1 MRKQKNNR
9 RTLAGHIFRPLAI
22 GALVL
27 CAILSGFAAAALWPA
42 FRMGGVALAAGIFA
56 LAGGGSVSLIS
67 LLCRR
72 CLDPVT
78 QAAEVI
84 RQAAG
89 GDHSAPLGGIP
100 RTSEE
105 TAAMLDAAENLGAK
119 STECMQALE
128 GVLRRMAEGDLTAS
142 LPCGRGAECGGA
154 CGALEG
160 LSQKLRGG
168 IGSVRSALDQ
178 MAAQLDELEGEV
190 QTLSQ
195 SGQSRRQDRETMMRA
210 LERLARRGQDRAEAV
225 RSVSGSAEDVSRQL
239 ADYGKKTEELSRAVE
254 RIGECAAE
262 AEQIVKAMESTAF
275 RCSVL
280 ARTAYMEAAGAGVN
294 GKGFAIVASELRV
307 LASNSAQAAQEAA
320 ALMEEL
326 DSGIREGSAL
336 AAGASRDLWRI
347 SDNSRELRRRA
358 TGAVEEA
365 RKSKEEQDAVRQAV
379 RLSSAAEEDQLL
391 CSHAAVSAT
400 LLRERAARLREAL
413 RVFTL
418 S

>member
-1 MRKQKNNR
+1 MRKQKKQ
-9 RTLAGHIFRPLAI
+9 TLAGQMFRPLAA

-27 CAILSGFAAAALWPA
+27 CAILAGFAAAALWPVLHT
-42 FRMGGVALAAGIFA
+42 GGIALAAGIFV
-56 LAGGGSVSLIS
+56 LTGGGAVALIR
-67 LLCRR
+67 LLCKR
-72 CLDPVT
+72 CLDPVA
-78 QAAEVI
+78 QAAEAVG
-84 RQAAG
+84 RAAA

-105 TAAMLDAAENLGAK
+105 TAAILDAAENLGVR
-119 STECMQALE
+119 STECMLALE
-128 GVLRRMAEGDLTAS
+128 DVLRRMAEGDLTAS

-178 MAAQLDELEGEV
+178 VAAQLDELEGEV
-190 QTLSQ
+190 QSLSQ
-195 SGQSRRQDRETMMRA
+195 SGQSRRQDREAMMRA
-210 LERLARRGQDRAEAV
+210 LERLTRRGQDRAEGV
-225 RSVSGSAEDVSRQL
+225 QSVSGSAEDVSRQL
-239 ADYGKKTEELSRAVE
+239 KDYGKKMEELSRAVE

-262 AEQIVKAMESTAF
+262 AAQIVKTMESTAF

-320 ALMEEL
+320 AFMEEL

-365 RKSKEEQDAVRQAV
+365 RESKEEQDAVRQAV
-379 RLSSAAEEDQLL
+379 RLSSGAEEDQLL

-413 RVFTL
+413 RVFKL

>member
-1 MRKQKNNR
+1 MRKQKKQ
-9 RTLAGHIFRPLAI
+9 TLAGQMFRPLAA

-27 CAILSGFAAAALWPA
+27 CAILAGFAAAALWPVLHT
-42 FRMGGVALAAGIFA
+42 GGIALAAGIFV
-56 LAGGGSVSLIS
+56 LTGGGAVALIR
-67 LLCRR
+67 LLCKR
-72 CLDPVT
+72 CLDPVA
-78 QAAEVI
+78 QAAEAVG
-84 RQAAG
+84 RAAA

-105 TAAMLDAAENLGAK
+105 TAAILDAAENLGVR
-119 STECMQALE
+119 STECMLALE
-128 GVLRRMAEGDLTAS
+128 DVLRRMAEGDLTAS

-190 QTLSQ
+190 QSLSQ
-195 SGQSRRQDRETMMRA
+195 SGQSRRQDREAMMRA
-210 LERLARRGQDRAEAV
+210 LERLTRRGQDRAEGV
-225 RSVSGSAEDVSRQL
+225 QSVSGSAEDVSRQL
-239 ADYGKKTEELSRAVE
+239 KDYGKKMEELSRAVE

-262 AEQIVKAMESTAF
+262 AAQIVKTMESTAF

-320 ALMEEL
+320 AFMEEL

-365 RKSKEEQDAVRQAV
+365 RESKEEQDAVRQAV
-379 RLSSAAEEDQLL
+379 RLSSGAEEDQLL

-413 RVFTL
+413 RVFKL

>member
-1 MRKQKNNR
+1 MRKQKKQ
-9 RTLAGHIFRPLAI
+9 TLAGQMFRPLAA

-27 CAILSGFAAAALWPA
+27 CAILAGFAAAALWPVLHT
-42 FRMGGVALAAGIFA
+42 GGIALAAGIFV
-56 LAGGGSVSLIS
+56 LTGGGAVALIR
-67 LLCRR
+67 LLCKR
-72 CLDPVT
+72 CLDPVA
-78 QAAEVI
+78 QAAEAVG
-84 RQAAG
+84 RAAA

-105 TAAMLDAAENLGAK
+105 TAAILDAAENLGVR
-119 STECMQALE
+119 STECMLALE
-128 GVLRRMAEGDLTAS
+128 DVLRRMAEGDLTAS

-178 MAAQLDELEGEV
+178 VAAQLDELEGEV
-190 QTLSQ
+190 QSLSQ
-195 SGQSRRQDRETMMRA
+195 SGQSRRQDREAMMRA
-210 LERLARRGQDRAEAV
+210 LERLTRRGQDRAEGV
-225 RSVSGSAEDVSRQL
+225 QSVSGSAEDVSRQL
-239 ADYGKKTEELSRAVE
+239 KDYGKKMEELSRAVE

-262 AEQIVKAMESTAF
+262 AAQIVKTMESTAF

-280 ARTAYMEAAGAGVN
+280 AHTAYMEAAGAGVN

-320 ALMEEL
+320 AFMEEL

-365 RKSKEEQDAVRQAV
+365 RESKEEQDAVRQAV
-379 RLSSAAEEDQLL
+379 RLSSGAEEDQLL

-413 RVFTL
+413 RVFKL